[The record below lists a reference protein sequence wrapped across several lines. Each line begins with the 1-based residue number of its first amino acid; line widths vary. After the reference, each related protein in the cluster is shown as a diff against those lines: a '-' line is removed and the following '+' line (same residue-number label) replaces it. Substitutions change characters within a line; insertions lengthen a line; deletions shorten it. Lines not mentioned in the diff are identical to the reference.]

1 LSYPTK
7 SAPKSKTEFYERYL
21 KGDFGNRP
29 RSWATWAD
37 LLADGYN
44 GRVTLRDMAPGGPC
58 YYGIEVEDLK
68 KGILPSGCATLS
80 DKRFNEGMPD
90 EFLTIQGNVWYD
102 LGLKLEYSCVPGIGH
117 RDAVRQPNMR
127 QAEGLMASSL
137 LKTYLDPNSHDD
149 LRELLDLYPE
159 AVIEFS
165 TYSKPVGVLPNRSTV
180 FWEVRN
186 Y

>member
-1 LSYPTK
+1 LSSYPAK
-7 SAPKSKTEFYERYL
+7 SAPKSKAEFYERYL
-21 KGDFGNRP
+21 RGEFGNHP

-37 LLADGYN
+37 LVADGYG
-44 GRVTLRDMAPGGPC
+44 GRVTLRDMVPGGPC
-58 YYGIEVEDLK
+58 FYGVEVADLK
-68 KGILPSGCATLS
+68 AGKLPEKCSTLV

-102 LGLKLEYSCVPGIGH
+102 LGLKLEYSTAPGIGH
-117 RDAVRQPNMR
+117 RDAVRHPR
-127 QAEGLMASSL
+127 VAEGLMATSL
-137 LKTYLDPNSHDD
+137 LKTHLDPNSYDD

-165 TYSKPVGVLPNRSTV
+165 TYSKCVGVLPHRNTV
-180 FWEVRN
+180 TWECRN